1 MSKTILLADDS
12 LTIQKVVELTFMEED
27 FDVVS
32 VSDGDHALAK
42 LGELTPA
49 LVIADVHMPGAP
61 GYEVCSQVKTA
72 HPGVPVLLLVGTF
85 EVFDEQE
92 AQAAGADAHLK
103 KPFDS
108 QELLQMV
115 EGLVGAV
122 ADTVVEPEPEPEEMT
137 APVES
142 PVPPIPDP
150 VEPEQEMGFD
160 ISSVRV
166 EQPSGPVAEAEI
178 EEIVAEEV
186 PSAVDEMD
194 FIPAEVEPEPVA
206 EVVTSAPEEMA
217 FAPAEVE
224 PEPVAEEIPDPVAPV
239 VEEEPAATPPPASAS
254 EAVAADPQLSE
265 EDVERIA
272 RKVVEYLGEDIV
284 REISWEVIPDL
295 AEIVI
300 KSRLRELEEQVD

>member
-49 LVIADVHMPGAP
+49 LVIADVHMPGAS
-61 GYEVCSQVKTA
+61 GYEVCSQVKAA

-115 EGLVGAV
+115 EGLVGA
-122 ADTVVEPEPEPEEMT
+122 

-142 PVPPIPDP
+142 PVPSIPDA
-150 VEPEQEMGFD
+150 VEPEQDLGFD

>member
-1 MSKTILLADDS
+1 VYLETIGEPMSKTILLADDS

-49 LVIADVHMPGAP
+49 LVIADVHMPGAS
-61 GYEVCSQVKTA
+61 GYEVCSQVKAA

-85 EVFDEQE
+85 EVFDEEE

-122 ADTVVEPEPEPEEMT
+122 ADTVVEPEPEPEETT

-160 ISSVRV
+160 ISSLRV
-166 EQPSGPVAEAEI
+166 EPPAPVAEAEI

-186 PSAVDEMD
+186 PSGVDEMD
-194 FIPAEVEPEPVA
+194 FIAAEVEPEPVA
-206 EVVTSAPEEMA
+206 EVATSAPGEMA
-217 FAPAEVE
+217 FAPTEVE
-224 PEPVAEEIPDPVAPV
+224 PEPVAEEIPEPVAPAV
-239 VEEEPAATPPPASAS
+239 HEAKPWLPIPSCRRRMSSAS
-254 EAVAADPQLSE
+254 P
-265 EDVERIA
+265 A
-272 RKVVEYLGEDIV
+272 RWWSTWAK
-284 REISWEVIPDL
+284 ISCGRSPGRSFPTWP
-295 AEIVI
+295 
-300 KSRLRELEEQVD
+300 KS